1 MVAIRTASSARECS
15 GRWIEQERTRECVP
29 VVNQESEKDSG
40 KTMVR
45 CPVCRKEVP
54 FAGNPYRP
62 FCSRACKGLD
72 LIRWASENY
81 RIEGKNDEDD
91 RDENA
96 D

>member
-1 MVAIRTASSARECS
+1 MNKREQGS
-15 GRWIEQERTRECVP
+15 VFS
-29 VVNQESEKDSG
+29 VVNQKSGNDSG
-40 KTMVR
+40 KKLVR
-45 CPVCRKEVP
+45 CPACKKEVP

-91 RDENA
+91 RDEHA

>member
-1 MVAIRTASSARECS
+1 M
-15 GRWIEQERTRECVP
+15 
-29 VVNQESEKDSG
+29 
-40 KTMVR
+40 MVR
-45 CPVCRKEVP
+45 CPVCKKEVP

-72 LIRWASENY
+72 LIHWASENY